1 MRGIIQSTFTD
12 ELRANNNQ
20 IIQKQY
26 QSVAP
31 SIYMQ
36 DGYDNT
42 DNRIMNVVDLDDD
55 NQVARVGH
63 Q

>member
-55 NQVARVGH
+55 NQVTRVGH